1 MWFGLAKIALQTGAK
16 LYSNKQRTK
25 EAMSDARL
33 FHAQGMAKGEE
44 SYQGKLLE
52 ARQNDYKDEFVLVI
66 LSTPIIILAWAVFS
80 DNPQAMEKVNIFFEH
95 FAALPKWFTS
105 LWILVVASIFGIKG
119 TQIFRGGGSNN
130 NKDKK

>member
-1 MWFGLAKIALQTGAK
+1 MAWFGFAKMAFQAGTHIYKKRQE
-16 LYSNKQRTK
+16 TK
-25 EAMSDARL
+25 MAMADAQYM
-33 FHAQGMAKGEE
+33 HATRMARGEE

-52 ARQNDYKDEFVLVI
+52 ARQNDYKDEFVLVLLSIPI
-66 LSTPIIILAWAVFS
+66 LVLAWAVFS
-80 DNPQAMEKVNIFFEH
+80 DNPQAMDKVNIFFEH

-130 NKDKK
+130 KDKK

>member
-1 MWFGLAKIALQTGAK
+1 MWFGLAKIALQTGVK

-33 FHAQGMAKGEE
+33 FHAQRMARGEE

-52 ARQNDYKDEFVLVI
+52 ARQNDWKDEFVLVLLSIPI
-66 LSTPIIILAWAVFS
+66 LVLAWAVFS
-80 DNPQAMEKVNIFFEH
+80 DNPQAMDKVNIFFEH

-130 NKDKK
+130 KDKK